1 MITDIIFNAF
11 KNLKRKKLRSFLMML
26 GIIIGITSVTTVLSI
41 GKSGEAAITD
51 EFDRFGLNG
60 LTVTGIAGENGVKGT
75 LTLSCVSTIQSKVK
89 DVSDIMP
96 VIYYYGNIVSRNLKS
111 ECMVW
116 GIGDNAKSV
125 ISQST
130 IYGTNLTSADISS
143 NSKNCIIDNVL
154 SKKIFGRENSVGK
167 EIQVC
172 LKGATIKFKVKGIVD
187 SKDSLLSSVAGDFIP
202 SFIYIPYTT
211 MQKLYKVNDFDQL
224 VVSVNNDS
232 DIDKVGEKIVS
243 ALTEDSATG
252 SFFAENMVK
261 QKKKIENIIG
271 IVTTIVSAV
280 AGVSLIVGGLG
291 IMTIMLAAVTERT
304 REIGIKKAVGATNR
318 MIVGEFLAESVIL
331 TLIGG
336 VDGIGLSA
344 LIVLA
349 ANKLLG
355 FTAEINGFIMLI
367 ALIFSAIIGIIF
379 SVYPAKKAS
388 ELSPITALRYE

>member
-379 SVYPAKKAS
+379 SVYPAKKAA